1 MSESHGGVAHQRGP
15 VRRGLD
21 DATRRA
27 TFEAEALPHLDSLY
41 SAALRYTRDRT
52 DAEDLV
58 QDAFARAYA
67 SYHQYEPGTNL
78 RAWLHR
84 ILHTTYISQWRK
96 AQRRPREV
104 AADQPSGDG
113 EPDDGEFSLF
123 DRVAAAT
130 SRPAE
135 AEVLE
140 HLTDAEV
147 QEALQSLPES
157 FRTAVYLADVE
168 GFPYAEIAEIM
179 DSPVGTVMSRLHRGR
194 QRLQRALWEYA
205 QRRGLVGPDP
215 DDAGEAGEGRGDD
228 AGRTGRAHQDDAHEG
243 AAAQEQ
249 AHHG

>member
-1 MSESHGGVAHQRGP
+1 VSERQEGATAPSGP
-15 VRRGLD
+15 VRRELAD
-21 DATRRA
+21 HERRA
-27 TFEAEALPHLDSLY
+27 AFEEEALPHLDSLY

-52 DAEDLV
+52 EAEDLV

-84 ILHTTYISQWRK
+84 VLHTTYISQWRK
-96 AQRRPREV
+96 AQRRPQEV

-113 EPDDGEFSLF
+113 EADDGEFSLF
-123 DRVAAAT
+123 DRVAAST

-140 HLTDAEV
+140 HLTDQEV
-147 QEALQSLPES
+147 QEALHSLPES

-168 GFPYAEIAEIM
+168 GFRYAEIAEIM
-179 DSPVGTVMSRLHRGR
+179 GTPVGTVMSRLHRGR

-205 QRRGLVGPDP
+205 RRRGLLAEAPPD
-215 DDAGEAGEGRGDD
+215 EA
-228 AGRTGRAHQDDAHEG
+228 DDAHAG
-243 AAAQEQ
+243 APTPDRAGTAQEQ
-249 AHHG
+249 VRHG